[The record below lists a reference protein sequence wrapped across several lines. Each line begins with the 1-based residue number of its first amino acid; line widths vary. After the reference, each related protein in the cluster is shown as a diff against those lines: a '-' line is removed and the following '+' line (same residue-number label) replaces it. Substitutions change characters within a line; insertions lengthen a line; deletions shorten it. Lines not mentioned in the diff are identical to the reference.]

1 MRFPLRAKF
10 FVFATLLALV
20 PLGLVGFNLIQIAR
34 DELKSA
40 ANEELTTVADHFARD
55 IDDTILGYYLA
66 PLLVIRN
73 GVDSPDLGVPQKISL
88 LTLGI
93 SEMPDVK
100 ALQLTIA
107 GSDLPVLITDQDY
120 VARLAAAGVTDPT
133 AALRTGVAELQ
144 NIAREGRF
152 SEPVIS
158 TYWSIP
164 SRSIPLPNLPGCSSV
179 SSVVSV
185 PIRVPFI
192 AAVPASPRSLID
204 QG

>member
-120 VARLAAAGVTDPT
+120 VARLAAAGVADPT

-144 NIAREGRF
+144 NIAR
-152 SEPVIS
+152 
-158 TYWSIP
+158 
-164 SRSIPLPNLPGCSSV
+164 
-179 SSVVSV
+179 
-185 PIRVPFI
+185 
-192 AAVPASPRSLID
+192 
-204 QG
+204 